1 MADNSAA
8 ADFTFN
14 ALGLGSVLKLH
25 RLGVPLYQRE
35 YSWPEDVVDQLLL
48 DLAKAR
54 DDGQGYFLGTVV
66 TIPSGNN
73 ADKLDVVDGQ
83 QRLTT
88 TAILLAEIRDY
99 IRKFSPNSIVVES
112 IENEFLTTIDRKRG
126 ERVPRLELNIDDRM
140 FFNNLINR
148 SPNRELLPTRESHR
162 KLTKAKRKAD
172 SFVSTLLATF
182 DSTRHIE
189 VLNDWLEFIEK
200 KATVI
205 LLKAPDSSH
214 AFRMF
219 ETLNDRGLKTS
230 QADLVKNYLFGEA
243 GDRVH
248 EAQARWSAMLSTLED
263 IDDADRSVNF
273 LRHCLIA
280 TRAFTRTDR
289 VYATVQRQV
298 NGEVNALQF
307 LSDLE
312 RLSRLYVATYQ
323 PDADHWIGY
332 PERARSALRTLRLLD
347 MKPFR
352 PMILSIAER
361 LSVSEAALALKFLV
375 AIGVRSIASGRI
387 NSGQFEQVSAAAAL
401 AIYRREIT
409 SATELKS
416 ALGPIALPN
425 AEFFDRF
432 KTMAISKPPLA
443 RYILRALEATGL
455 DAEPEMVPNNDP
467 AEITLEHILPKTP
480 IDEGWNTFSS
490 DDVKI
495 YSRRLGNMCLLQRTS
510 NSNARSDRFS
520 DKRDIYKASTYRLT
534 SEVGALDDWTL
545 EAINQRQHRL
555 ADIALRTWP
564 I

>member
-1 MADNSAA
+1 MADNAA
-8 ADFTFN
+8 ATDFTFN

-35 YSWPEDVVDQLLL
+35 YSWPEEVVDQLLM

-66 TIPSGNN
+66 TIPSANN

-88 TAILLAEIRDY
+88 TAILLAAIRDY
-99 IRKFSPNSIVVES
+99 IRKSSPDSIVVES

-126 ERVPRLELNIDDRM
+126 ERVPRLELNIDDRT
-140 FFNNLINR
+140 FFNNLISR
-148 SPNRELLPTRESHR
+148 SPNPELSSTRESHR

-172 SFVSTLLATF
+172 SFVQTLLAAF
-182 DSTRHIE
+182 DAARHIE

-205 LLKAPDSSH
+205 LLKAPDSAH

-230 QADLVKNYLFGEA
+230 QADLVKNYLFGET

-248 EAQARWSAMLSTLED
+248 EAQARWSSMLSTLED
-263 IDDADRSVNF
+263 IDDEDRSVNF

-323 PDADHWIGY
+323 PDAEYWTGY
-332 PERARSALRTLRLLD
+332 PERARSSLRILRLLD

-352 PMILSIAER
+352 PLILSIAER
-361 LSVSEAALALKFLV
+361 FSVPETAGALKLLV
-375 AIGVRSIASGRI
+375 AIGMRSIASGRT
-387 NSGQFEQVSAAAAL
+387 NSGQLEQVSAAGAL
-401 AIYRREIT
+401 AVYRQEIT
-409 SATELKS
+409 TAAELKV
-416 ALGPIALPN
+416 ALTSITLPN
-425 AEFFDRF
+425 TEFLERF
-432 KTMAISKPPLA
+432 RTLAISKPPLA

-455 DAEPEMVPNNDP
+455 DAEPEMVPNDDP

-480 IDEGWNTFSS
+480 LDDGWRSFTP
-490 DDVKI
+490 DDIKI
-495 YSRRLGNMCLLQRTS
+495 YSRRLGNLCLLQRTP
-510 NSNARSDRFS
+510 NSNARSDHFS
-520 DKRDIYKASTYRLT
+520 EKRNLYRESSYRLT
-534 SEVGALDDWTL
+534 SDVGSKDEWTPETINERQAL
-545 EAINQRQHRL
+545 L
-555 ADIALRTWP
+555 AEIALRTWP